1 MGLNK
6 YQIMV
11 SADSLVYKIAIV
23 EELPIAESVSVW
35 EIISIF
41 ISAIAVFLSIWAI
54 KESRN
59 RDNTRKLKD
68 FFISELEEVNNR
80 LEDLVGALGDS
91 HVDIT
96 CQDVITSFKRIMM
109 KLEVVLEMVESSLI
123 LTDGWDSSNIKLA
136 YNDIRTYVTEAESF
150 VASFNTDNV
159 TLNKSE
165 MNDTYNRVMI
175 FYRKNVENIRII
187 NGVDSLKGSK

>member
-1 MGLNK
+1 
-6 YQIMV
+6 MV